1 MRLAQSLVIA
11 SVAAVSLAGG
21 AFAQNAI
28 SAKAGMINVAEGD
41 IFLVDAKGVESP
53 VQPKPSEFIDIK
65 EGQTLKTTEGR
76 VEVLLTPGA
85 FLRMAD
91 NSSFK
96 LFSNRLS
103 DVRLDVQ
110 SGVVMV
116 EAAELLED
124 NHLTVLTKDAVVT
137 VTKAGLYRFEAEPAS
152 IRVYMGELVV
162 DQNGQKTTLKGGRE
176 LVATAGGWTPG
187 KFDAKDT
194 DPLFRWSKR
203 RSGYIAMANVS
214 AARQSTPRNGF
225 LGSGSWMYN
234 PYFGFATFIPY
245 ADTLRS
251 PFGFYYYT
259 PSTVMAVYYPPVYA
273 SGGGSGYGG
282 RSGNGFTASMP
293 GRSASGSSYTAA
305 PMVSSPGAIASS
317 SGISRASGGMGSVGG
332 GGGSVGGGGGASVAS
347 PAGAAGGGGR
357 GGSGGRGN

>member
-1 MRLAQSLVIA
+1 
-11 SVAAVSLAGG
+11 
-21 AFAQNAI
+21 
-28 SAKAGMINVAEGD
+28 MINVAEGD

-103 DVRLDVQ
+103 NVRLDVQ
-110 SGVVMV
+110 SGVVMI

-124 NHLTVLTKDAVVT
+124 NHLTVLTKDAVIT

-152 IRVYMGELVV
+152 IRVYMGELLV

-176 LVATAGGWTPG
+176 LVATASGWTPG
-187 KFDAKDT
+187 KFDAKET

-245 ADTLRS
+245 SDTLRS
-251 PFGFYYYT
+251 PFGFFYYT
-259 PSTVMAVYYPPVYA
+259 PSTVMAVYYPRPMQPAVAEAVMVAAAMDSRPACPAVAHRAPRTRLLRWSALLPLLPPV
-273 SGGGSGYGG
+273 
-282 RSGNGFTASMP
+282 P
-293 GRSASGSSYTAA
+293 
-305 PMVSSPGAIASS
+305 
-317 SGISRASGGMGSVGG
+317 
-332 GGGSVGGGGGASVAS
+332 AS
-347 PAGAAGGGGR
+347 PTPAVGWVPSAAVVA
-357 GGSGGRGN
+357 

>member
-1 MRLAQSLVIA
+1 MNRLAKSLVIA

-41 IFLVDAKGVESP
+41 IFLVDAKGAEQP
-53 VQPKPSEFIDIK
+53 VQPKPAEFIDVK

-96 LFSNRLS
+96 MFSNRLS
-103 DVRLDVQ
+103 DVRLDVK

-124 NHLTVLTKDAVVT
+124 NHITVLTKDAIVT
-137 VTKAGLYRFEAEPAS
+137 LTKAGLYRFDAEPAS
-152 IRVYMGELVV
+152 IRVYSGEALVE
-162 DQNGQKTTLKGGRE
+162 QNGQKTTLKGGRE
-176 LVATAGGWTPG
+176 LVAAAGGWTQA

-194 DPLFRWSKR
+194 DPLFRWAKR

-214 AARQSTPRNGF
+214 AARQSSPRNGF
-225 LGSGSWMYN
+225 LGSGTWMYN

-251 PFGFYYYT
+251 PFGYYYYT
-259 PSTVMAVYYPPVYA
+259 PSTVMAVYYPPMY
-273 SGGGSGYGG
+273 GGGGGGGGG
-282 RSGNGFTASMP
+282 RGYSGNGFSASMP
-293 GRSASGSSYTAA
+293 RSAGSSSFASA
-305 PMVSSPGAIASS
+305 PMSTSSPAFSSPS
-317 SGISRASGGMGSVGG
+317 SGISHGSGSVGAISSG
-332 GGGSVGGGGGASVAS
+332 GGGGGAVSS
-347 PAGAAGGGGR
+347 GGGGGTAR
-357 GGSGGRGN
+357 GR

>member
-21 AFAQNAI
+21 VFAQNAI

-41 IFLVDAKGVESP
+41 IFLVDAKGVESQ
-53 VQPKPSEFIDIK
+53 VQPKPAEFIDVK
-65 EGQTLKTTEGR
+65 EGQTLKATEGR

-110 SGVVMV
+110 SGVVMI

-124 NHLTVLTKDAVVT
+124 NHLTVLTKDAIVT

-152 IRVYMGELVV
+152 IRVYMGELLVE
-162 DQNGQKTTLKGGRE
+162 QNGQKTTLKGGRE
-176 LVATAGGWTPG
+176 LVAAAGGWTPG
-187 KFDAKDT
+187 KFDAKET

-234 PYFGFATFIPY
+234 PYFGFMTFIPY
-245 ADTLRS
+245 TDTLRS
-251 PFGFYYYT
+251 PFGFNYYT
-259 PSTVMAVYYPPVYA
+259 PSTVMAVYYPPVY
-273 SGGGSGYGG
+273 GGGGGRGGYGAQT
-282 RSGNGFTASMP
+282 GNGFAASMP
-293 GRSASGSSYTAA
+293 GRSASGSSYSAA
-305 PMVSSPGAIASS
+305 PMVSSPAAVASS
-317 SGISRASGGMGSVGG
+317 SGISRGSGGMGSVGG
-332 GGGSVGGGGGASVAS
+332 GGGGGGAAVAS
-347 PAGAAGGGGR
+347 PAAAAGGGGR

>member
-1 MRLAQSLVIA
+1 MRLAKSLVIA

-41 IFLVDAKGVESP
+41 VFLVDAKGAEKQ
-53 VQPKPSEFIDIK
+53 VQPKPSEFVDIK

-96 LFSNRLS
+96 MFSNRLS
-103 DVRLDVQ
+103 DVRVDVQ

-124 NHLTVLTKDAVVT
+124 NHITVLTKDAIVT
-137 VTKAGLYRFEAEPAS
+137 LTKAGLYRFEAEPAGV
-152 IRVYMGELVV
+152 RVYMGEAVV
-162 DQNGQKTTLKGGRE
+162 EQNGQKTTLKGGRE
-176 LVATAGGWTPG
+176 LVASAAGWTPG
-187 KFDAKDT
+187 KFDVKET
-194 DPLFRWSKR
+194 DPLFRWAKR

-214 AARQSTPRNGF
+214 AARQTSPRNGF
-225 LGSGSWMYN
+225 LGSGSWLYN

-245 ADTLRS
+245 SDTLRS

-259 PSTVMAVYYPPVYA
+259 PSTVMAVYYPPVY
-273 SGGGSGYGG
+273 GGGGGG
-282 RSGNGFTASMP
+282 RGSSGNGFSASMA
-293 GRSASGSSYTAA
+293 GHNASGSSFSAA
-305 PMVSSPGAIASS
+305 PMTSSASSMGSS
-317 SGISRASGGMGSVGG
+317 SGISHGSGSVAAAA
-332 GGGSVGGGGGASVAS
+332 SGGGGGASV
-347 PAGAAGGGGR
+347 GGGASSGR
-357 GGSGGRGN
+357 GR

>member
-1 MRLAQSLVIA
+1 MRLAKSLVIA

-21 AFAQNAI
+21 ALAQNAI

-41 IFLVDAKGVESP
+41 IFLVDAKGVEKQ
-53 VQPKPSEFIDIK
+53 VQPKPSEFVDVK

-124 NHLTVLTKDAVVT
+124 NHITVLTKDAIVT
-137 VTKAGLYRFEAEPAS
+137 LTKAGLYRFEAEPAS
-152 IRVYMGELVV
+152 VRVYMGEAVV
-162 DQNGQKTTLKGGRE
+162 EQGGQKTTLKGGRE
-176 LVATAGGWTPG
+176 LMASANGWVAG
-187 KFDAKDT
+187 KFDAKET
-194 DPLFRWSKR
+194 DPLFRWAKR

-214 AARQSTPRNGF
+214 AARQSSPRNGYM
-225 LGSGSWMYN
+225 GSGSWIYN
-234 PYFGFATFIPY
+234 PYFGFATFIPWG
-245 ADTLRS
+245 DTLRS
-251 PFGFYYYT
+251 PFGFNYYT
-259 PSTVMAVYYPPVYA
+259 PSTVMAVYYPPVY
-273 SGGGSGYGG
+273 SGGGGG
-282 RSGNGFTASMP
+282 GAARSGNGFTASMA

-305 PMVSSPGAIASS
+305 APMVSSPASIASP
-317 SGISRASGGMGSVGG
+317 SGGMSH
-332 GGGSVGGGGGASVAS
+332 GGGSVSSGSSGGGASVAS
-347 PAGAAGGGGR
+347 PVGSSGGGR
-357 GGSGGRGN
+357 GSSGGRGN